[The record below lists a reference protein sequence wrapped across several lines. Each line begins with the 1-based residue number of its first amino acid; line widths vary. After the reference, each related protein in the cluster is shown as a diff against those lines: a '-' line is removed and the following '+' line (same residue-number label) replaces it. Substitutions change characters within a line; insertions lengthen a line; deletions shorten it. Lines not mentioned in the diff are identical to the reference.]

1 MHSITDFYRGEA
13 PDMRGRTLDEILDWD
28 YETLED
34 AHDYIQTLFPLPEPG
49 VAAAPLLDDEVI
61 AAFRADPALRA
72 NLRRS
77 LERML
82 RFYGFRPAADG
93 IVRGEDFEQRAED
106 WLVIGDHNFLRIT
119 RILRCCTLLGL
130 EAEARAF
137 PAALEEVYSGHADTI
152 GERTMAFWRGAAAA
166 S

>member
-1 MHSITDFYRGEA
+1 MHSITDFYRGGT
-13 PDMRGRTLDEILDWD
+13 PDMRGRTLEEILDWD
-28 YETLED
+28 DGTLED

-82 RFYGFRPAADG
+82 RFYGFRPTGEAV
-93 IVRGEDFEQRAED
+93 VRGEDFEPRAD
-106 WLVIGDHNFLRIT
+106 GWLVIGDHNFLRIT
-119 RILRCCTLLGL
+119 RILRSCTLLGL

-137 PAALEEVYSGHADTI
+137 LTALEDVYSERADTI
-152 GERTMAFWRGAAAA
+152 GERTMAFWRGAAV
-166 S
+166 